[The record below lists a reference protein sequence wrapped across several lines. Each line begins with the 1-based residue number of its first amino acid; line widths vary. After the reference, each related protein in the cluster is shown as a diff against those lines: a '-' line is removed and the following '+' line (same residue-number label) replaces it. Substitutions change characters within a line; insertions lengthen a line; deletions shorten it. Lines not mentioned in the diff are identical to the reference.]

1 MAGIVNASINLSII
15 PRDKIIDGEKGKYI
29 PIKITINDEIDRFGK
44 QGPIIVAQSKEERDA
59 KLDKIYLGNVEVA
72 WTNGTFPEKPPRD
85 DQPQPQ
91 AKPNVT
97 EEDDL
102 PF

>member
-1 MAGIVNASINLSII
+1 MNN
-15 PRDKIIDGEKGKYI
+15 
-29 PIKITINDEIDRFGK
+29 IKIFLSSM
-44 QGPIIVAQSKEERDA
+44 IIMSCIGCG
-59 KLDKIYLGNVEVA
+59 LDKMVSDYDKVVYEQTPTVLEVHGGQLSVDL
-72 WTNGTFPEKPPRD
+72 NGTFPEKPPRD